1 MAFRVLAPL
10 IHLAGIEVPHVYQ
23 GRVLKYIPDAVQREH
38 LLTQGMIEE
47 VPDPLPAG
55 VAADAPAQ
63 APAVAPSPEA
73 PAPPL
78 QRPAATATK
87 DSWVAYT
94 VAAGLKTEA
103 EAQALTKDQL
113 IGMAG

>member
-10 IHLAGIEVPHVYQ
+10 VLLAATEVPHAYQ
-23 GRVLKYIPDAVQREH
+23 GRILNIIPDDVQRE
-38 LLTQGMIEE
+38 LWLEQGLIEE
-47 VPDPLPAG
+47 IPDPLPPG
-55 VAADAPAQ
+55 VAPDPVPAAPVVPPSADQQP
-63 APAVAPSPEA
+63 
-73 PAPPL
+73 

-87 DSWVAYT
+87 DTWVAYI
-94 VAAGLKTEA
+94 VATGAATEP

>member
-10 IHLAGIEVPHVYQ
+10 IHLAGTETPHAYV
-23 GRVLKYIPDAVQREH
+23 GRILKFIPDELQRKH
-38 LLTQGMIEE
+38 LLEQKMIEE
-47 VPDPLPAG
+47 IPDPLPPG
-55 VAADAPAQ
+55 VVADAAAPVPAPVP
-63 APAVAPSPEA
+63 PAT
-73 PAPPL
+73 PAPPP

-87 DSWVAYT
+87 DSWVAYI
-94 VAAGLKTEA
+94 VATGAATEA